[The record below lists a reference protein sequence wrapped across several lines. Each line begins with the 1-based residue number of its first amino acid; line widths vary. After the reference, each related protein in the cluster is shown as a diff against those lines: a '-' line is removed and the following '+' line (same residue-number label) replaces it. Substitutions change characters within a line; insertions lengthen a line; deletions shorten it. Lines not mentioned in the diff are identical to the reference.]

1 MRHPVAL
8 RTLAEEK
15 SFRAAA
21 VRLGYTQSAV
31 SQQIAMLERLV
42 GQRLVERSAGGRTV
56 ALTEAGRVLDAHAEA
71 IAARLAA
78 AKADMDSL
86 ASGRAGRLRVGTFQT
101 VGARILP
108 DALRRVLS
116 DWPQAKLD
124 LTEEMIDVELLELLE
139 QGVLD
144 LAFAVLPVPPERFD
158 WIELL
163 SDRLMAST
171 AADSDL
177 AEQEEIP
184 IEHLG
189 ERPLVCF
196 RSCRVTEL
204 ALDHLRAR
212 GIEPNLVFR
221 SDDNATVQGAAAM
234 GLATALMPELA
245 VDEADLR
252 TRQLRIVPEMT
263 PRVIAAVWRAK
274 EELPPAA
281 AALVDAALDAC
292 RDLRPGA

>member
-144 LAFAVLPVPPERFD
+144 LAFAVLPVSPERFD